1 MFKKVLVANRGEV
14 ATRVV
19 RACKELDIDTV
30 VIFSEA
36 DATSLY
42 VKKADEAYLVGPGP
56 IAGYLNIHRIVDLAE
71 KVGVDAIHPGYGFLS
86 ENPGFPKLCKK
97 MGITFIGPSSASIS
111 DMGDKVRARKI
122 MKNVGV
128 PVLPGSEGNI
138 RDIDEAVEIADKIG
152 YPVMVKASGGG
163 GGRGLRVVRHRD
175 KLNDAIEVAKSEAKG
190 AFGVTDVF
198 LEKFLEDSHHIEV
211 QILADNF
218 GNTIHLRERDCSIQ
232 RRHQKFIEIA
242 PSLLLNNDI
251 RTKMSEAAVT
261 AAKAANYN
269 NAGTVEFLVDKEK
282 NFYFIEMN
290 TRLQVEHTITE
301 EITGIDIVKKQIEIA
316 AGKTLNIQQKDVKI
330 NGYAMECRICAEDP
344 KNNFMP
350 NAGTVTAYYSPGG
363 IGVRIDG
370 TIYKDYVIPGFY
382 DSMVTKLIVTGTDWK
397 EVVSRMQRSLEEF
410 IIRGIKT
417 NIPYLRKIMH
427 DDEFKEGKFDTGYI
441 DRKPELFDYEEFEDP
456 TDKVAA
462 ISAAIAAYHGF

>member
-1 MFKKVLVANRGEV
+1 MFKKVLIANRGEV

-19 RACKELDIDTV
+19 RACKELDIATV
-30 VIFSEA
+30 AIFSEA

-56 IAGYLNIHRIVDLAE
+56 IEGYLSIHRIVDLAK
-71 KVGVDAIHPGYGFLS
+71 KVGVEAIHPGYGFLS
-86 ENPGFPKLCKK
+86 ENPKLPRLCEK
-97 MGITFIGPSSASIS
+97 MGITFIGPSSNSIS
-111 DMGDKVRARKI
+111 DMGDKVMAKKM
-122 MKNVGV
+122 MKSAGV
-128 PVLPGSEGNI
+128 PVLPGSEGTI
-138 RDIDEAVEIADKIG
+138 KDIDEALEIADKIG

-163 GGRGLRVVRHRD
+163 GGRGLRVVKHRD
-175 KLNDAIEVAKSEAKG
+175 ALNDAIDVARSEAKG
-190 AFGVTDVF
+190 AFGTTDVF
-198 LEKFLEDSHHIEV
+198 LEKFLEGSHHIEV

-218 GNTIHLRERDCSIQ
+218 GNIVHLGERDCSIQ
-232 RRHQKFIEIA
+232 RRHQKLIEIA
-242 PSLLLNNDI
+242 PSLLLDDNT
-251 RTKMSEAAVT
+251 RSRMHEAAVT
-261 AAKAANYN
+261 AARAANYC
-269 NAGTVEFLVDKEK
+269 NAGTVEFLVDKENK
-282 NFYFIEMN
+282 FYFIEMN

-316 AGKTLNIQQKDVKI
+316 AGITLNIQQKDVKI

-350 NAGTVTAYYSPGG
+350 NTGTVTAYYSPGG

-427 DDEFKEGKFDTGYI
+427 DDDFKEGIFDTGYI